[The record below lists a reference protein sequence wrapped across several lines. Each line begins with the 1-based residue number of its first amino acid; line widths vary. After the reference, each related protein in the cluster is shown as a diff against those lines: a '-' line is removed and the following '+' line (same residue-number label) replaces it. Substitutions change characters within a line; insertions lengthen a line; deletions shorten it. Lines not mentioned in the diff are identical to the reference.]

1 MAPSTT
7 EKDPIQVSA
16 NTISHRDQE
25 NGLPVLSETTRTMPR
40 WPRYVAIAFHLL
52 VVIFSITVIALV
64 PRTLHSYSDTR
75 NIKFHG
81 IDVSW
86 PKDLN
91 LQPAYFFL
99 AVSSLSLLFSLVS
112 GVYLFF
118 RRNADNFSILEMV
131 CVVLNVV
138 MLGLWIAGDVIQHQ
152 SEKTPRTDIL
162 KWACRRRNGP
172 NNALVSYASTC
183 DAEQTIRTLAII
195 LVLVQVAILASLVS
209 TYCYTKS
216 LSRSILTP
224 WTMKS

>member
-25 NGLPVLSETTRTMPR
+25 NGLPVLSETIRTMPR

-183 DAEQTIRTLAII
+183 DAEVSHSCLF
-195 LVLVQVAILASLVS
+195 SLHMLIDRS
-209 TYCYTKS
+209 K
-216 LSRSILTP
+216 LSGL
-224 WTMKS
+224 